1 MKIHKS
7 AFALVL
13 SLVAFLAGCQIPFAV
28 NGEQQSVN
36 PFEAIGGLF
45 TRETTKER
53 TEYIA
58 ANPGDALAELL
69 RADDQMIL
77 GSKHSGV
84 YFYATLDTLAKRQ
97 KAVEAFLALAPGHA
111 DRVTKSKEIADLS
124 DAILALEHE
133 AWKKKFDQVDASLQA
148 ARAQAGV
155 LEDDVKILD
164 RQAKFVLDRIR
175 DTENMPKGL
184 SSSVFVIPMPEQIVA
199 PAPGSAKPQEVKQ

>member
-97 KAVEAFLALAPGHA
+97 KAVEAFLALALGHA

-133 AWKKKFDQVDASLQA
+133 AWKKKFDQVDASPRPQ
-148 ARAQAGV
+148 
-155 LEDDVKILD
+155 
-164 RQAKFVLDRIR
+164 
-175 DTENMPKGL
+175 GL
-184 SSSVFVIPMPEQIVA
+184 RLVFSKMTSRSWIGKPSSFLT
-199 PAPGSAKPQEVKQ
+199 GSGTPRTCRKVCHPQCS